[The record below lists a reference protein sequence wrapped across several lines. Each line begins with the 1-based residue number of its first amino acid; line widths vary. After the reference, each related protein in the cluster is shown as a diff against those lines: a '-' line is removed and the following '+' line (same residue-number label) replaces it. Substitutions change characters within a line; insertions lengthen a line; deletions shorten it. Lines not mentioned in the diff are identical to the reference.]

1 MMRIVKRLYL
11 LRHAKSSWD
20 EPGLA
25 DRDRPLAPRG
35 ERALKVMAKHLGDE
49 GIAPELVL
57 CSPSRRTRETL
68 ERLGLGKGTEVRI
81 EDELYA
87 ASAGELLDALHEVPD
102 EVESVMLIGHNPG
115 MERLALEL
123 AAGGG
128 ELDRMREKF
137 PTAAL
142 ATLEFGGGWKDLAPG
157 AAELV
162 SFVKPKE
169 LSRRA

>member
-1 MMRIVKRLYL
+1 
-11 LRHAKSSWD
+11 
-20 EPGLA
+20 
-25 DRDRPLAPRG
+25 
-35 ERALKVMAKHLGDE
+35 
-49 GIAPELVL
+49 VL
-57 CSPSRRTRETL
+57 CSPSKRTRATL
-68 ERLGLGKGTEVRI
+68 ERLGLGDGTEVRI

-87 ASAGELLDALHEVPD
+87 ASAGELLGALHEVPD
-102 EVESVMLIGHNPG
+102 EVESVMVIGHNPG

-123 AAGGG
+123 AVGGD

-142 ATLEFGGGWKDLAPG
+142 ATLELDGSWSELAPDG
-157 AAELV
+157 AQLV